1 MDSSYRISLKKNI
14 WKYTI
19 AAVANKRIFVA
30 IIGAYYLTIP
40 GVTPQTIG
48 VITLFSSLSSFFFEI
63 PSGYVSDKIGHKQA
77 LVVSR
82 ILLLV
87 SSISF
92 FASEN
97 VAMLIIAAIAMSAG
111 FAFNSGTGSAFM
123 HETLSELKRD
133 HEYSA
138 IMGKVS
144 AIGFAVPVILTAI
157 VPFLVSISYKI
168 PFAIMAMVDCIGLLA
183 ILSLTK
189 PKMSHAHIEEV
200 QASNFKQ
207 VMQEAFRT
215 RYFTIAFFSG
225 IVSAMLLSISAF
237 RAPYQMYIGV
247 PVIYFGIIV
256 GVGRLLASLMLA
268 NSKRIEKHLTLTN
281 FFRVEY
287 ILHSVIIFCIGAT
300 QNVYLVTL
308 LFIMSSAFHWGLN
321 KIDEGYQL
329 KIMGKTKFKAT
340 LLSVGAQI
348 ESFLSAIFG
357 FALGWIIERYSYA
370 IGYMSI
376 SIFCFIILTFLY
388 IRMARI
394 YKEVI

>member
-1 MDSSYRISLKKNI
+1 MNTPYEVALQKNI

-30 IIGAYYLTIP
+30 IIGAYYLTIQ

-48 VITLFSSLSSFFFEI
+48 LITLFASLSSFLFEI

-82 ILLLV
+82 LLTLV
-87 SSISF
+87 SSICYFLANSVPMLIV
-92 FASEN
+92 AA
-97 VAMLIIAAIAMSAG
+97 VAMSIG

-144 AIGFAVPVILTAI
+144 AIGFAVPVILTVL

-168 PFAIMAMVDCIGLLA
+168 PFLIMAVVDCIGLA
-183 ILSLTK
+183 AVTSLTK
-189 PKMSHAHIEEV
+189 PKMSQAHIEEV
-200 QASNFKQ
+200 QASNFNQ
-207 VMQEAFRT
+207 VMREAFRIN
-215 RYFTIAFFSG
+215 YFTIAFFSG

-237 RAPYQMYIGV
+237 RSPYQLYIGI
-247 PVIYFGIIV
+247 PVIWFGVIV
-256 GVGRLLASLMLA
+256 GIGRLLASLILA
-268 NSKRIEKHLTLTN
+268 NSRKIEKYLTLKS
-281 FFRVEY
+281 FFFIEY
-287 ILHSVIIFCIGAT
+287 LIHTVIIFCLGLT
-300 QNVYLVTL
+300 QNAYLVTL
-308 LFIMSSAFHWGLN
+308 LFIASSAFHWGLN

-340 LLSVGAQI
+340 LLSVGSQI
-348 ESFLSAIFG
+348 ESLLSAAFG
-357 FALGWIIERYSYA
+357 FALGWIIERYSYPM
-370 IGYMSI
+370 GYMSV
-376 SIFCFIILTFLY
+376 SLFCFVILTFLY
-388 IRMARI
+388 VRMVKI
-394 YKEVI
+394 YKGVI

>member
-1 MDSSYRISLKKNI
+1 MDSSYRISLQKNI

-97 VAMLIIAAIAMSAG
+97 VATLIVAAIAMSAG

-133 HEYSA
+133 HEYST

-144 AIGFAVPVILTAI
+144 AIGFAVPVILTAV

-281 FFRVEY
+281 FFRMEY
-287 ILHSVIIFCIGAT
+287 ILQSVIIFCIGAT

-329 KIMGKTKFKAT
+329 KIIGKTKFKAT

-394 YKEVI
+394 YKGVI